1 MVTSISALSDILGYF
16 VGYVLLKSVGLI
28 VSLSRMFLAAF
39 VTILV
44 LLMYL
49 YVFNGINNIVLFVF
63 IDVCKAT
70 FSGITFLGFVA
81 VVVIF
86 KPKIQGT
93 AFGLC
98 LAIAYLIT
106 LFEPEITKNN
116 PAWFSLMFICVF
128 SFFGALISM
137 QMRYTKEEKKQPFE
151 MEEFETK
158 CFEDVSDINFSSDE
172 DNLKGMS

>member
-1 MVTSISALSDILGYF
+1 MGYF
-16 VGYVLLKSVGLI
+16 VGYVLLKSVGLLI
-28 VSLSRMFLAAF
+28 SLSRMFLTSF
-39 VTILV
+39 VIILV

-49 YVFNGINNIVLFVF
+49 YVFTGSNNIVLFVL

-81 VVVIF
+81 IVVVF
-86 KPKIQGT
+86 KPRIQGT
-93 AFGLC
+93 ALGLC
-98 LAIAYLIT
+98 LALAYLIT

-137 QMRYTKEEKKQPFE
+137 QIKYTKSDKK
-151 MEEFETK
+151 
-158 CFEDVSDINFSSDE
+158 
-172 DNLKGMS
+172 